1 LKISFGKLKYFR
13 TFQNILYFPQQIFFF
28 FENFSIS
35 KNNLICAKPLW
46 YYGISIYFFPA
57 KVKPAQAPQVEDGG
71 SETFFHCIP
80 IP

>member
-1 LKISFGKLKYFR
+1 LKISFGKLEFSEHSK
-13 TFQNILYFPQQIFFF
+13 IFFIFLHKKKRF

-35 KNNLICAKPLW
+35 KNNIICDKPPW

-71 SETFFHCIP
+71 SETFFHSIP